1 MVLEAM
7 KMEHVITA
15 ETNGI
20 VYQLGIEVGDTIFAC
35 HPLVIIQEQDLEVT
49 AESDD
54 DQVDLAPIRP
64 DLAETHHRH
73 AATLDDARPEA
84 VARRRRTDQRTAREN
99 VDDLCDPGTFV
110 EHGSLV
116 LTPGTSVPLKE
127 AIYKFPTDGMVM
139 GIGSING
146 HLFEERTARSVVM
159 AYDYTVLAGTQG
171 PLNHPKTDRMLELA
185 GKWRRPV
192 VFFTEGGGGR
202 AGTGGKRQDGQRAV
216 DHRANSMYRLMDT
229 ST

>member
-1 MVLEAM
+1 MITCFLSALLPPHPALAPESMPPIHFAVLTHGKNTSTPESTSSSTAPSFEAPPAIDIPEGMVAAQAPMQGMVVSLA
-7 KMEHVITA
+7 VAIGNVVQA
-15 ETNGI
+15 G
-20 VYQLGIEVGDTIFAC
+20 YQLGIEVGDTIFAG

-54 DQVDLAPIRP
+54 DQVDLDAIRP

-116 LTPGTSVPLKE
+116 LTPGTGVPPKE
-127 AIYKFPTDGMVM
+127 TIYKFPTDGMVT
-139 GIGSING
+139 GIGSIRSM
-146 HLFEERTARSVVM
+146 LRLRTK
-159 AYDYTVLAGTQG
+159 LK
-171 PLNHPKTDRMLELA
+171 PWP
-185 GKWRRPV
+185 
-192 VFFTEGGGGR
+192 
-202 AGTGGKRQDGQRAV
+202 
-216 DHRANSMYRLMDT
+216 
-229 ST
+229 